1 MYEIC
6 KEVQFAAAH
15 LIRGHPGKCSRL
27 HGHNW
32 RIKLTVSCEDLDQY
46 GIGIDFGDIKE
57 VLHGIIGE
65 LDHRNLNDLSP
76 FATLNPTAE
85 NIARLVFE
93 EAARR
98 LATGGRRV
106 SKVEVWE
113 TPTSVVTYR
122 EPAPSQID

>member
-32 RIKLTVSCEDLDQY
+32 RIRLSVSCEELDEF
-46 GIGIDFGDIKE
+46 GIGIDFSDIKE
-57 VLHGIIGE
+57 VLHAIIGE
-65 LDHRNLNDLSP
+65 LDHRNLNDLAA

-85 NIARLVFE
+85 NIAKLVFE
-93 EAARR
+93 VASRR
-98 LATGGRRV
+98 LTSGTRRV

-122 EPAPSQID
+122 GTAAPRQV